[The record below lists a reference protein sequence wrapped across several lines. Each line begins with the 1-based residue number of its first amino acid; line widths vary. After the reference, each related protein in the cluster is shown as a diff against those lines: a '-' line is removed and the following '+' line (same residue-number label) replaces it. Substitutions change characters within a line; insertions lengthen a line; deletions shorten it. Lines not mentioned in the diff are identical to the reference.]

1 MDNDFIQLYT
11 SFYIESGALS
21 VHLNQY
27 ISNCIYIKFNNQHF
41 TVTQNVTHKIISIAF
56 RNELRGSHAHPPCPC

>member
-27 ISNCIYIKFNNQHF
+27 ITNCIYDRFNNQF
-41 TVTQNVTHKIISIAF
+41 ITVTQNVTHKITAISF
-56 RNELRGSHAHPPCPC
+56 RKELRASHAHLPCPC